1 MPRQGCAATGKAI
14 TAKAAIMADSLAHPR
29 FSLDQKGRDTML
41 AMVMVLPAILYIALL
56 LGIPIVL
63 AVYYSLSDV
72 TTGGSAVRF
81 VGLGNFTE
89 LLHNPDFLGAVGNT
103 IIITVMTLVATLILA
118 TIQAEQIGRASCRAR
133 VCQYV

>member
-1 MPRQGCAATGKAI
+1 
-14 TAKAAIMADSLAHPR
+14 
-29 FSLDQKGRDTML
+29 ML
-41 AMVMVLPAILYIALL
+41 AMGMVLPAILYIALL

-118 TIQAEQIGRASCRAR
+118 TIQAELLVRRFRGKRSEEHTSELQSL
-133 VCQYV
+133 

>member
-1 MPRQGCAATGKAI
+1 
-14 TAKAAIMADSLAHPR
+14 
-29 FSLDQKGRDTML
+29 ML
-41 AMVMVLPAILYIALL
+41 AMGMVLPAILYIALL

-89 LLHNPDFLGAVGNT
+89 LLHNPDFLGAVGKT

-118 TIQAEQIGRASCRAR
+118 TIQAELLVRRFRGKWIVRFMLMFTWTHPASLSVIAWRWILDSLFSSSSSTLL
-133 VCQYV
+133 